1 MTRRLTLALLG
12 TLAISCGSAQT
23 PPDQSAPASP
33 KPDATRPGEGGTVG
47 AARSGEAGSEAD
59 SKARAA
65 ADAFLAAYFD
75 RFPETVTLYG
85 VPGRRHDRLADNSL
99 EAQKAW
105 DAREDAWLAELKS
118 IDPAAIAA
126 AALRATY
133 AIVRQTI
140 ESDVAKRVCRD
151 ELWPVSQMTGWQV
164 NHGYLVTIQPV
175 GTDDARRDAL
185 VRWGGL
191 PKYLDTEIANLREG
205 IKQGYTAPKLAVRIV
220 IDQVRTLASTPLKDS
235 PFDSPAIRDKTPE
248 FQKQFDALVAGQIN
262 PAAKRYA
269 DFLEKEYLPAAREAL
284 PVTANPNG
292 AACYDASV
300 LYHSSS
306 PKTARE
312 VHDLGVRQN
321 ERLVAEMREIAE
333 RSFATTDVPALLARL
348 RTDPKYRFKSREEK
362 IAYSQAALARAKAA
376 MPSVFGL
383 LPKADVVIKPYPAF
397 REKNAPNEYNP
408 PAEDGSR
415 PAVFFISAYQ
425 AEKQSRVEDES
436 TAFHETIPGH
446 HLQGAIALERKEIHP
461 IGRYIFNSGYVEGWA
476 LYAER
481 VADELKL
488 FSSDVDRLGMLSSQ
502 ALRASRLVVDSG
514 LHTLGWSRQQAIDY
528 MLQHTAEG
536 EHDVTS
542 EVDRYIIWPG
552 QATAYMIGMLEI
564 RAARDEA
571 ERAQGA
577 KFDIKAFHD
586 RVLEDGGVPL
596 TFLRAKIR
604 AWSGAAR

>member
-1 MTRRLTLALLG
+1 MTRRLTIAFLCA
-12 TLAISCGSAQT
+12 AAMACGG
-23 PPDQSAPASP
+23 APEPS
-33 KPDATRPGEGGTVG
+33 KPQP
-47 AARSGEAGSEAD
+47 AD
-59 SKARAA
+59 SRARAI

-75 RFPETVTLYG
+75 RYPETATQYG
-85 VPGRRHDRLADNSL
+85 VPGRRHDRLTDNSL

-105 DAREDAWLAELKS
+105 DAREDAWLADLKQIES
-118 IDPAAIAA
+118 AAIASA
-126 AALRATY
+126 PLRATY

-140 ESDVAKRVCRD
+140 ESDLAKRVCRD

-164 NHGYLVTIQPV
+164 NYGYIVTIQPV
-175 GTDDARRDAL
+175 GTDEARKDAL
-185 VRWGGL
+185 ARWGAL

-205 IKQGYTAPKLAVRIV
+205 VKLGYTAPKLATRIV
-220 IDQVRTLASTPLKDS
+220 IDQVRSLASTPVKDS
-235 PFDSPAIRDKTPE
+235 PFASPSQRDKTPE
-248 FQKQFDALVAGQIN
+248 FQQQFDVLVADQIN
-262 PAAKRYA
+262 PAARKYA
-269 DFLEKEYLPAAREAL
+269 DFLEKEYLPAAREAI

-306 PKTARE
+306 PKTAKE
-312 VHDLGVRQN
+312 VHDLGLQQI
-321 ERLVAEMREIAE
+321 ERLMSEMKAIGEV
-333 RSFATTDVPALLARL
+333 SFHISDVPKLLAHVRSE
-348 RTDPKYRFKSREEK
+348 PKYRFKSRQGK

-376 MPSVFGL
+376 VPAKFGL
-383 LPKADVVIKPYPAF
+383 LPKADVVIQPYPAF

-446 HLQGAIALERKEIHP
+446 HLQGSIALERKEIHP

-481 VADELKL
+481 LSDEMKL
-488 FSSDVDRLGMLSSQ
+488 FSSDLDRLGMLSSQ

-536 EHDVTS
+536 EHEVAS

-564 RAARDEA
+564 RAARSEA
-571 ERAQGA
+571 EQAMGP

-596 TFLRAKIR
+596 TFLRGKIR
-604 AWSGAAR
+604 AWIGASK